1 MEMYLTTIESSF
13 QLFYFSVI
21 CYFSENLVNN
31 YVYGDEAKPDWT
43 KKWNDLDFSFYLLLH
58 FLPTFLV

>member
-43 KKWNDLDFSFYLLLH
+43 KK
-58 FLPTFLV
+58 